1 MYCIKLLYLNCP
13 CTSAAILVC
22 VYIGDSPGVCKS
34 QNTKDN
40 GVHTHLFGHAPGGTH
55 EDHIRSTSLP
65 RPGSEEEGVDLQS
78 GERLLLETNPAY
90 QSGAFIA
97 ETDANN
103 AGTQEP
109 SSASPTVVR
118 GSGCGGN
125 EIGAPLVVVT
135 VGAAPPNVGAAP
147 PNVGAPPPNVGAAPP
162 NVDAPSLCVGVPTPN
177 DEAGMRVSGTNENTT
192 NQHADD
198 IYDVVV

>member
-1 MYCIKLLYLNCP
+1 MYQCCYSCL
-13 CTSAAILVC
+13 C
-22 VYIGDSPGVCKS
+22 VGDSPGVCKS

-40 GVHTHLFGHAPGGTH
+40 GVHAHLFGHAPEGTH
-55 EDHIRSTSLP
+55 EDHIRSTNLP

-125 EIGAPLVVVT
+125 EIGASLVVGQEAT
-135 VGAAPPNVGAAP
+135 
-147 PNVGAPPPNVGAAPP
+147 VGAPPPTVGASPP
-162 NVDAPSLCVGVPTPN
+162 NVDAPSLFVGVPTPN
-177 DEAGMRVSGTNENTT
+177 NEAGMRVSGTNENTT
-192 NQHADD
+192 DQSAND

>member
-1 MYCIKLLYLNCP
+1 MYQCSYSCL
-13 CTSAAILVC
+13 C
-22 VYIGDSPGVCKS
+22 VGDSPGVCKN

-40 GVHTHLFGHAPGGTH
+40 GVHAHLFGRAPEGTH

-103 AGTQEP
+103 TGTQEP
-109 SSASPTVVR
+109 FSASPTVVR

>member
-1 MYCIKLLYLNCP
+1 MHQCSYSCL
-13 CTSAAILVC
+13 C
-22 VYIGDSPGVCKS
+22 VGDSPGVCKS

-40 GVHTHLFGHAPGGTH
+40 GVHTHLSGRAPEGTH

-103 AGTQEP
+103 TGTQEP
-109 SSASPTVVR
+109 FSASPTVVR

-125 EIGAPLVVVT
+125 EIGAPLVVGQEAT
-135 VGAAPPNVGAAP
+135 VGAS
-147 PNVGAPPPNVGAAPP
+147 PP
-162 NVDAPSLCVGVPTPN
+162 NVDAPSLFVGVPTPN
-177 DEAGMRVSGTNENTT
+177 NEAGMRVSGTNENTT
-192 NQHADD
+192 DQSAND
-198 IYDVVV
+198 IYDIVV

>member
-1 MYCIKLLYLNCP
+1 MYQCSYSCL
-13 CTSAAILVC
+13 C
-22 VYIGDSPGVCKS
+22 VGDSPGVCKN

-40 GVHTHLFGHAPGGTH
+40 GVHAHLFGRAPEGTH
-55 EDHIRSTSLP
+55 EDHIRSTSLH

-97 ETDANN
+97 ETADANN
-103 AGTQEP
+103 AGTLEP

-125 EIGAPLVVVT
+125 EIGAPLVVGQEAT
-135 VGAAPPNVGAAP
+135 VGAS
-147 PNVGAPPPNVGAAPP
+147 PP
-162 NVDAPSLCVGVPTPN
+162 NVDVPSLFVGVPTPN
-177 DEAGMRVSGTNENTT
+177 NEAGMRVSGTNENTT
-192 NQHADD
+192 DQHADD

>member
-1 MYCIKLLYLNCP
+1 MYQCSYSCL
-13 CTSAAILVC
+13 C
-22 VYIGDSPGVCKS
+22 VGDSPGVCKN

-40 GVHTHLFGHAPGGTH
+40 GVHAHLFGRAPEGMH
-55 EDHIRSTSLP
+55 EDHIRSTSLH

-97 ETDANN
+97 ETADANN
-103 AGTQEP
+103 AGTLEP
-109 SSASPTVVR
+109 SSASPTVVH

-147 PNVGAPPPNVGAAPP
+147 PNVGAPPPNVGAPPP

-177 DEAGMRVSGTNENTT
+177 NEAGMRVSGTNENTT
-192 NQHADD
+192 DQHADD

>member
-1 MYCIKLLYLNCP
+1 ML
-13 CTSAAILVC
+13 C
-22 VYIGDSPGVCKS
+22 VSCLCIGDSPGVGKS

-40 GVHTHLFGHAPGGTH
+40 GAHTHLSGHAPEGTH
-55 EDHIRSTSLP
+55 EDHIGSTSLS
-65 RPGSEEEGVDLQS
+65 RLGSEEGGVDLQS

-109 SSASPTVVR
+109 SSASSTVVC

-125 EIGAPLVVVT
+125 EIGAPLVVFQEPT
-135 VGAAPPNVGAAP
+135 LGAPS
-147 PNVGAPPPNVGAAPP
+147 PNVGAPPPNIEAPPPNVGAPSPNTEAPLP
-162 NVDAPSLCVGVPTPN
+162 NVDAPSLFVGVPTPN
-177 DEAGMRVSGTNENTT
+177 NEAGMRVYGTNENTT
-192 NQHADD
+192 DQCTND

>member
-1 MYCIKLLYLNCP
+1 MYQCRYSCL
-13 CTSAAILVC
+13 C
-22 VYIGDSPGVCKS
+22 VGDSPGVCKS

-40 GVHTHLFGHAPGGTH
+40 GVHAHLFGRAPEGTH

-78 GERLLLETNPAY
+78 GESLLLETNPAY
-90 QSGAFIA
+90 QSGVFIA

-109 SSASPTVVR
+109 SCASSMVVR

-125 EIGAPLVVVT
+125 ETGAPLVVGQEAT
-135 VGAAPPNVGAAP
+135 VGASPPNVNAS
-147 PNVGAPPPNVGAAPP
+147 
-162 NVDAPSLCVGVPTPN
+162 SLFVRVPTPN
-177 DEAGMRVSGTNENTT
+177 NEAGVRVSGTNENTT
-192 NQHADD
+192 DQSAND
-198 IYDVVV
+198 IYDIVV